1 MSTTKAKPAGQYYCK
16 TQQDI
21 DNMLADTEVMEL
33 PGVKKNCLCIVNNSS
48 NLSIFY
54 SHRLGMLYEIN

>member
-21 DNMLADTEVMEL
+21 DTMLADTEVMEL
-33 PGVKKNCLCIVNNSS
+33 PGVNKMPLRC
-48 NLSIFY
+48 
-54 SHRLGMLYEIN
+54 